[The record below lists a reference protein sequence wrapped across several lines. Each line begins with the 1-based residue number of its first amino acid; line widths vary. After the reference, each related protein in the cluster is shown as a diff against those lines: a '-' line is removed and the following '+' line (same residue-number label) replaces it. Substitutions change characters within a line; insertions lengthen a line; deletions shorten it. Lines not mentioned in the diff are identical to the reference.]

1 MRHLIVIPALFALA
15 FVTGCKPATPPA
27 PSTAQ
32 PASVVRYS
40 SDASFDS
47 VVEDL
52 QHAIAAKGLV
62 VDNVSYI
69 GKMLDRTGKDV
80 GSTQPIFADGHAQS
94 FSFCSAVLS
103 RKTMEVDPNNVAFC
117 PYTIVVYSPA
127 SEPKKVY
134 VAYRRPV
141 LNEGSDASRA
151 VLKEVDALLDSIVRD
166 ALRMPAS

>member
-1 MRHLIVIPALFALA
+1 MRHLIIIPAVFALVLA
-15 FVTGCKPATPPA
+15 TGCKPTTPPA

-40 SDASFDS
+40 SDSSFDN

-52 QHAIAAKGLV
+52 QHAIAARGLV
-62 VDNVSYI
+62 VDNVAYI

-80 GSTQPIFADGHAQS
+80 GSTKPVFADGHAEA

-103 RKTMEVDPNNVAFC
+103 RKTMETDPNNVVFC

-151 VLKEVDALLDSIVRD
+151 VLKEVEALLDGIVRD
-166 ALRMPAS
+166 ALRQS